1 MKKITDK
8 KLNLKLLLLL
18 ILMILPWLG
27 LQSDSQLI
35 PPTPSQEDLTFYEI
49 NPCKVSLAKFIKEN
63 INTTFQDH
71 FFFRFSSSSPLS
83 CFGLISGATLIGT
96 DLYISIGT
104 NPLLNLILQASFW
117 TLLISFIK
125 PKGEIIKLSSMPTHY
140 ISLGLASLFIYVFIF
155 VEKRFYQASFY
166 QLDIYDRRYAI
177 ILVLVSF
184 FVVKNLIETCIPRIS
199 ELIYFLPASY
209 FFIGV
214 IDGFNTHFFSYLFIY
229 FGFISLINLNKF
241 SKTYLYVILT
251 TLFWVMNS
259 AYTGTGFYFQP
270 GKLRGFTSSVYSF
283 YATFAWSVFF
293 LILVKGILYIYN
305 HYIKEFKI
313 EKFTRILALTSIPL
327 VMMGYIGANFPIF
340 NAFNYYYFG
349 QQKYG
354 VTLKNPF
361 FFNEWSEKVS
371 WRGFYPSAETIGEY
385 YGLVLIF
392 LYIVYK
398 KGSKISIY
406 EISGG
411 IFALGGLYFSDNRAA
426 LVFFVFTIIYF
437 ETLKLGIKIR
447 LLFLTIFTIFFL
459 YIVGFQ
465 NLGYE
470 YEFMSNSVIDQANG
484 YQLSEES
491 SFLQSLNEGELT
503 ENSSMSVFKFFS
515 AGGYLLNRGEVWG
528 VFSSRYNPTY
538 LELLFGSGPLNFGQ
552 LYGEIDIKPTRGTL
566 LPHSSLLSF
575 IVFIGIFGILLVSYK
590 FIKYFKKNNINSFGL
605 IIFVYLIAN
614 IIKNDSLNYFP
625 TFILY
630 SVLFY
635 IVLNLDN
642 KKIFQ

>member
-1 MKKITDK
+1 M
-8 KLNLKLLLLL
+8 
-18 ILMILPWLG
+18 
-27 LQSDSQLI
+27 
-35 PPTPSQEDLTFYEI
+35 
-49 NPCKVSLAKFIKEN
+49 
-63 INTTFQDH
+63 
-71 FFFRFSSSSPLS
+71 
-83 CFGLISGATLIGT
+83 
-96 DLYISIGT
+96 
-104 NPLLNLILQASFW
+104 
-117 TLLISFIK
+117 
-125 PKGEIIKLSSMPTHY
+125 
-140 ISLGLASLFIYVFIF
+140 
-155 VEKRFYQASFY
+155 
-166 QLDIYDRRYAI
+166 
-177 ILVLVSF
+177 
-184 FVVKNLIETCIPRIS
+184 
-199 ELIYFLPASY
+199 
-209 FFIGV
+209 
-214 IDGFNTHFFSYLFIY
+214 
-229 FGFISLINLNKF
+229 
-241 SKTYLYVILT
+241 
-251 TLFWVMNS
+251 
-259 AYTGTGFYFQP
+259 
-270 GKLRGFTSSVYSF
+270 
-283 YATFAWSVFF
+283 
-293 LILVKGILYIYN
+293 
-305 HYIKEFKI
+305 
-313 EKFTRILALTSIPL
+313 
-327 VMMGYIGANFPIF
+327 
-340 NAFNYYYFG
+340 
-349 QQKYG
+349 
-354 VTLKNPF
+354 
-361 FFNEWSEKVS
+361 
-371 WRGFYPSAETIGEY
+371 
-385 YGLVLIF
+385 LIF

-528 VFSSRYNPTY
+528 IFSSRYNPTY